1 MLTAQ
6 RRNEL
11 RQILLARKSITV
23 SEMAKFFKVS
33 TETIRRD
40 FDALANEGFLDKS
53 YGGATLKT
61 RVTYQASQQV
71 KSGIM
76 LENKQRMA
84 KKAASFIHPNDCIFL
99 DHSTT
104 VYEICKEIDDLPLTI
119 MTNSLYVLY
128 YFSRNPIIKLACP
141 GGHFD
146 TNTQG
151 FFGLELL
158 DYLSR
163 HYLDKAFFSCRSL
176 DIESGLCDAT
186 EQSAALRRKIIAQSG
201 AAYLLA
207 DQSKFDKRA
216 FIHVADIDSL
226 ECIIT
231 DNTLSDKWSSFL
243 NNKDVRFIEAL

>member
-1 MLTAQ
+1 MLAAQ

-11 RQILLARKSITV
+11 RQILLARKNITV
-23 SEMAKFFKVS
+23 SEMAKHFNVS

-40 FDALANEGFLDKS
+40 FDVLSNEGFLEKS

-76 LENKQRMA
+76 LENKQRIV

-104 VYEICKEIDDLPLTI
+104 VFEICKEIENLPLTV

-128 YFSRNPIIKLACP
+128 YFSNSSHIKLVCP

-151 FFGLELL
+151 FFGLDLL
-158 DYLSR
+158 DYLSC
-163 HYLDKAFFSCRSL
+163 HYLDKAFISCRSL

-186 EQSAALRRKIIAQSG
+186 EQTAALRRSIIAQSS
-201 AAYLLA
+201 ATYLLA
-207 DQSKFDKRA
+207 DHSKFDKRA
-216 FIHVADIDSL
+216 FIHVANIEAL

-231 DNTLSDKWSSFL
+231 DSILPHKWSSFL
-243 NNKDVRFIEAL
+243 KNKGVRFIESP